1 MQRRACAILIVPAVV
16 LLLTSGTLGAARVKS
31 IQLSTGVTEDG
42 LTAVDVRENFDPETG
57 TIHSIVLLEDVRA
70 NSVLRGVWISIDAIS
85 VPNYPIDS
93 VELKF
98 KKKGPAS
105 AHLSLSRPTNG
116 WPPGNY
122 RLEVYVDGQPMGSKP
137 FSILR
142 PAGDNTPTQ
151 TTPPPAAGDQE
162 QIRKKLEALETAH
175 DAGILSDQEYAAK
188 KATLEAQLQG
198 PPPALDEETRKR
210 LDALDSAYQAGI
222 LSEQEYQ
229 QKKSLLLG
237 GAGPARP
244 VEQAVAQVPAAAPG
258 PAPTQAAREGRTYSH
273 PAGFSFWY
281 PASWN
286 VTDQDGTLQ
295 LVPPD
300 AATSPQGPL
309 ELFFLATESVAGQAI
324 REPTDESV
332 IKYLDEQVKS
342 LSPVLEYTR
351 QPSAI
356 QTNVGKGAVLV
367 WQATAPDGR
376 KITARVFVTFAKE
389 RAVMLIGMGL
399 KERIDARDKDLQD
412 VFKSITT
419 GQIEAPPST
428 PVNVET
434 AQAQP
439 QEPPVSQ
446 PVPEQGGVSFDQQV
460 KALEAAKEA
469 GVLSEQEFAAKRE
482 DLERKRLQTLDSETS
497 RKLQA
502 LQTAHQTGVLT
513 DEEYA
518 LKRSQLLGQSPLPA
532 TPAGTQTPGAALP
545 AKTDGKT
552 YRHVIGFSF
561 WYPADWTVKEL
572 QDTLQ
577 LVPPD
582 PGTTAQGE
590 PTEVYFLIGDSVA
603 GEGISR
609 ADDPRVAQYVD
620 QAVTRISPVLR
631 RTAAPAPKAM
641 INGQGVVM
649 NWEGT
654 SPTGNL
660 VCARAYVSIIKD
672 YGVALVGLCLKERLE
687 RRDAILQ
694 RIFASFSF
702 GAGQLDQQLC
712 GKWTYL
718 TTQSMTNWSPFETSY
733 SRAQMASDKTGT
745 LSLQSDG
752 SWTRTDRTQMLAG
765 AAGVWLESDQTKVN
779 KGRWYAGGGS
789 LYLIWED
796 NSWED
801 YKYEVHQT
809 AGGIRLLLVSGQKG
823 ELWEKAN

>member
-1 MQRRACAILIVPAVV
+1 MQHRAYTLRIVPPVV
-16 LLLTSGTLGAARVKS
+16 LLLTSVAFGATRLKS
-31 IQLSTGVTEDG
+31 IELCTDVTDDG
-42 LTAVDVRENFDPETG
+42 LTAVNVREKFDLDTG
-57 TIHSIVLLEDVRA
+57 RIHGIALLEDVRA
-70 NSVLRGVWISIDAIS
+70 DSVLRGAWVSVDAIS
-85 VPNYPIDS
+85 VPNYQIDS
-93 VELKF
+93 VEVKF
-98 KKKGPAS
+98 EKEGPAS
-105 AHLSLSRPTNG
+105 AHFALSRPTNG
-116 WPPGNY
+116 WPAGNY
-122 RLEVYVDGQPMGSKP
+122 RLDLYLDDQRIGSKP
-137 FSILR
+137 FSIVR
-142 PAGDNTPTQ
+142 PGGEQTPAQ
-151 TTPPPAAGDQE
+151 ASAPAAAGDQE
-162 QIRKKLEALETAH
+162 AIRKKLEALAAAH

-198 PPPALDEETRKR
+198 SPQALDDETRKR
-210 LDALDSAYQAGI
+210 LTALDSAYQAGI

-229 QKKSLLLG
+229 QKRSLLLV
-237 GAGPARP
+237 GAGSTRP
-244 VEQAVAQVPAAAPG
+244 VERSAAPVLAAAPG
-258 PAPTQAAREGRTYSH
+258 PLPTRAARDGRTYTH

-281 PASWN
+281 PAAWKI
-286 VTDQDGTLQ
+286 TDQDGTLQ

-324 REPTDESV
+324 QGPTDENV
-332 IKYLDEQVKS
+332 IKYLDQQVKS
-342 LSPVLEYTR
+342 LSPALEYTR

-356 QTNVGKGAVLV
+356 RTNVGKGAVLL
-367 WQATAPDGR
+367 WRATAPDGR

-389 RAVMLIGMGL
+389 TAVILVGMGL
-399 KERIDARDKDLQD
+399 EERIDARDKDLQD
-412 VFKSITT
+412 LFQSITT
-419 GQIEAPPST
+419 GRVEAPPST

-434 AQAQP
+434 PPVQP
-439 QEPPVSQ
+439 QGPSAAT
-446 PVPEQGGVSFDQQV
+446 VPQQGSATFDQQM

-469 GVLSEQEFAAKRE
+469 GVLSEQEFASRMK
-482 DLERKRLQTLDSETS
+482 DLEQKRLQTLDGETGK
-497 RKLQA
+497 KLQA

-518 LKRSQLLGQSPLPA
+518 LKRAQLLGQSPLPA
-532 TPAGTQTPGAALP
+532 TPAGAQTPGTSLP

-561 WYPADWTVKEL
+561 WYPADWAVKEL

-582 PGTTAQGE
+582 PGTTTQGE
-590 PTEVYFLIGDSVA
+590 PTEVYFLMGNSVA

-609 ADDPRVAQYVD
+609 ADDPRVMAYLD
-620 QAVTRISPVLR
+620 QAMAKLSSFLR

-641 INGQGVVM
+641 MNGQGVVM

-660 VCARAYVSIIKD
+660 VCARAYVSIINE
-672 YGVALVGLCLKERLE
+672 YGVALVGLCFKERLE
-687 RRDAILQ
+687 RRDAVLQ

-733 SRAQMASDKTGT
+733 SRAQMASDRTGT

-752 SWTRTDRTQMLAG
+752 SWTRTDRTQMIAG
-765 AAGVWLESDQTKVN
+765 AAGVWVESDQTKVN

-789 LYLIWED
+789 LYLIWDD

-801 YKYEVHQT
+801 YKYEVRRT
-809 AGGIRLLLVSGQKG
+809 AEGIRLLLASGQKG
-823 ELWEKAN
+823 ELWQRAN